1 MGPGKLDQIL
11 TAARNTPNELGIH
24 PEYHVPHNI
33 RQALPPYELEPLPR
47 QAIDD
52 GSGLSVMQE
61 IPCGVASLATPY
73 LREMQASPEER
84 NAVIIATVKCLAHA
98 NAVTASKQTDPV
110 GVLDCNTLVAM
121 DSAGR
126 VLLFETMG
134 KRDPDDDWPRGH
146 FWNRSYQPPDGW
158 ECPKEAV
165 VGHLATMIGDQR
177 VVVGWRPGFDLAS
190 LGLAISR
197 VMAIDLS
204 RDPLVRD
211 FFAEISRDSG
221 APEEE
226 KVFVQAKLARPL
238 PITKACSLFTPTK
251 VNVPQGPLPQRDVLR
266 DAYFVAAIWRLLG
279 EQIVQRR
286 RRPEWH

>member
-1 MGPGKLDQIL
+1 MKF
-11 TAARNTPNELGIH
+11 
-24 PEYHVPHNI
+24 V
-33 RQALPPYELEPLPR
+33 
-47 QAIDD
+47 
-52 GSGLSVMQE
+52 
-61 IPCGVASLATPY
+61 
-73 LREMQASPEER
+73 
-84 NAVIIATVKCLAHA
+84 AHA
-98 NAVTASKQTDPV
+98 NAVAPSKQTDPV

-158 ECPKEAV
+158 ECPKEALV
-165 VGHLATMIGDQR
+165 RHLAKLIGDKR
-177 VVVGWRPGFDLAS
+177 LVVGWRLGFDMAS
-190 LGLAISR
+190 LGLALSR

-226 KVFVQAKLARPL
+226 KMVLQAKVTLPL
-238 PITKACSLFTPTK
+238 PITKAFSLFTATK
-251 VNVPQGPLPQRDVLR
+251 VNLRQGPVPQRDVMR
-266 DAYFVAAIWRLLG
+266 HAYFVAAI
-279 EQIVQRR
+279 
-286 RRPEWH
+286 